1 MIYSNYFPHPFS
13 AFLMTRIKP
22 VKLACQNVLVRKE
35 NQEVKRTKDWQLA
48 VILGILFISRLYT
61 FLLKYPKNE
70 PLFISY
76 NFSFDRKDH
85 IFLTCLSR
93 WGSGEDSGNCI
104 DPLRASGTTNMLFFW
119 STHFHLP
126 KCYVPGSGQNCLL
139 KETVQKEACL
149 ACKVYFMGII
159 SRHSM
164 HSSRG
169 ESEHTGCGVTYR
181 LLVSAT

>member
-1 MIYSNYFPHPFS
+1 MC
-13 AFLMTRIKP
+13 LW
-22 VKLACQNVLVRKE
+22 VRRMRE
-35 NQEVKRTKDWQLA
+35 RTKDWQLA

-126 KCYVPGSGQNCLL
+126 KCYAPGSGQNCLPERSL
-139 KETVQKEACL
+139 PGLQSLLYGYHLQALHAQFQRREW
-149 ACKVYFMGII
+149 
-159 SRHSM
+159 
-164 HSSRG
+164 
-169 ESEHTGCGVTYR
+169 TYR
-181 LLVSAT
+181 LWCDLPFVSFCYLRAAIGPPWGSSG